1 MPRSTAQQRPAAA
14 ARNTRLAALLL
25 LAASLL
31 CALTSLPTRAS
42 AAALTTIVQPH
53 EKVCYHAWV
62 DKEGEKVGFYFAVQ
76 SASPEV
82 DYYIEGPHGK
92 HILGGIRERQLDI
105 IFTGNDVGE
114 YSFCFEND
122 QTYFQEKM
130 IDFDITVESE
140 PRLELPI
147 SKAKELAEHSAPLQE
162 GIMNIDA
169 KLNSIHRTQR
179 YFHTRENRNYNTVVS
194 TQSRIFW
201 YSVIESL
208 VIIAISVAQVYVVR
222 HLFEKGSTKRYRV

>member
-1 MPRSTAQQRPAAA
+1 MESSARTRTASSS
-14 ARNTRLAALLL
+14 RNSSSLSILLLTALLL
-25 LAASLL
+25 
-31 CALTSLPTRAS
+31 ALTYLPSTAS
-42 AAALTTIVQPH
+42 AAALTTIVQPQ
-53 EKVCYHAWV
+53 EKICYHAWV

-92 HILGGIRERQLDI
+92 QIMQGQRERQLDI
-105 IFTGNDVGE
+105 VFTGNDVGE

-122 QTYFQEKM
+122 HTHFAEKM

-162 GIMNIDA
+162 GIMTIDSR
-169 KLNSIHRTQR
+169 LNSILRTQR
-179 YFHTRENRNYNTVVS
+179 YFRTRENRNFNTVVS
-194 TQSRIFW
+194 TQSKIFW

-208 VIIAISVAQVYVVR
+208 VIIAISGAQVFVVR

>member
-1 MPRSTAQQRPAAA
+1 MSSPSRRQQPAPAPASRPLPLFVLLASTV
-14 ARNTRLAALLL
+14 LLL
-25 LAASLL
+25 LTFS
-31 CALTSLPTRAS
+31 PDRAS
-42 AAALTTIVQPH
+42 AAALTTIVQPQ

-82 DYYIEGPHGK
+82 DYSIEGPHGK
-92 HILGGIRERQLDI
+92 QIMSGLRERQLDI
-105 IFTGNDVGE
+105 VFTGND
-114 YSFCFEND
+114 
-122 QTYFQEKM
+122 

-162 GIMNIDA
+162 GIMTIDA
-169 KLNSIHRTQR
+169 RLNAIHRTQR
-179 YFHTRENRNYNTVVS
+179 YFRTRENRNFDTVVS
-194 TQSRIFW
+194 TQRKIFW

-208 VIIAISVAQVYVVR
+208 VIIGISVAQVFVVR

>member
-1 MPRSTAQQRPAAA
+1 MSSPSRRQQPAPAPASRPLPLFVLLASTV
-14 ARNTRLAALLL
+14 LLL
-25 LAASLL
+25 LTFS
-31 CALTSLPTRAS
+31 PDRAS
-42 AAALTTIVQPH
+42 AAALTTIVQPQ

-82 DYYIEGPHGK
+82 DYSIEGPHGK
-92 HILGGIRERQLDI
+92 QIMSGLRERQLDI
-105 IFTGNDVGE
+105 VFTGNDVGE
-114 YSFCFEND
+114 YTFCFEND
-122 QTYFQEKM
+122 HSHFAEKM

-162 GIMNIDA
+162 GIMTIDA
-169 KLNSIHRTQR
+169 RLNAIHRTQR
-179 YFHTRENRNYNTVVS
+179 YFRTRENRNFDTVVS
-194 TQSRIFW
+194 TQRKIFW

-208 VIIAISVAQVYVVR
+208 VIIGISVAQVFVVR